1 MRCLSGEIQNRLLLF
16 LCAFFLEVMPGQP
29 VIIISARIYGW
40 GGGGG
45 GGGGDSPN
53 TKGVEMENVNI

>member
-29 VIIISARIYGW
+29 VIIISARIYG

-45 GGGGDSPN
+45 GEDSPN